1 MATTE
6 TRAAFARR
14 HGVNRSTVGRWE
26 AKGSIV
32 LTVDGL
38 VNVEASEQLL
48 GGRAETYRGG
58 KAKGPSAQKPRS
70 EFFPDLEK
78 TSAADP
84 LALAHAGLAEVIRA
98 IGPYAA
104 RMAVEFGAPLE
115 VAYGLDQAV
124 AVEADGIAA
133 RFLAQHGHPDTANGY
148 GALESLG
155 LDYSEADWSAL
166 AKVAGL
172 PLDLDALDAW
182 FTSTAY
188 WRAPPDASA

>member
-1 MATTE
+1 M
-6 TRAAFARR
+6 
-14 HGVNRSTVGRWE
+14 NRSTVNKWE

-58 KAKGPSAQKPRS
+58 KAKGPSAQADRRKAA
-70 EFFPDLEK
+70 PDLVSPDLG
-78 TSAADP
+78 TPPDP

-104 RMAVEFGAPLE
+104 RMAVEFGAPLKT
-115 VAYGLDQAV
+115 AYGLDQAV

-133 RFLAQHGHPDTANGY
+133 RFLTRHGHPDTANGY
-148 GALESLG
+148 GTLESLG
-155 LDYSEADWSAL
+155 LDYADLDWAAL
-166 AKVAGL
+166 AKAADV
-172 PLDLDALDAW
+172 PLDLDALDTW
-182 FTSTAY
+182 FMTTDY
-188 WRAPPDASA
+188 WRAPPEVSA

>member
-26 AKGSIV
+26 TKGSLV

-38 VNVEASEQLL
+38 VSVEASEQLL
-48 GGRAETYRGG
+48 GARAETYRGG
-58 KAKGPSAQKPRS
+58 KAKGPSAHKAPATVAS
-70 EFFPDLEK
+70 NLDAP
-78 TSAADP
+78 AAQDS

-124 AVEADGIAA
+124 AVEADCIAA
-133 RFLAQHGHPDTANGY
+133 RFLAQHGYPDTANGY
-148 GALESLG
+148 GTLESLCV
-155 LDYSEADWSAL
+155 DFVEADWAAL
-166 AKVAGL
+166 AKAAGAR
-172 PLDLDALDAW
+172 LDLDALDAW
-182 FTSTAY
+182 FTGTPY
-188 WRAPPDASA
+188 WRSPAEASA